1 MKIKVIYESGPARD
15 LQGSA
20 DYMLAD
26 ISALDLDRDE
36 LYAEVD
42 PYSFLQQM
50 NGTEK
55 LCGIYPEYASI
66 IREYDPCDTGGLEDL
81 AEAFS
86 NQDRDFDTE
95 DFWIRM
101 QHTFLW
107 EADQYTGPYLK
118 AEIIAQAEAMGIDKN
133 DLIF

>member
-15 LQGSA
+15 LQCGA
-20 DYMLAD
+20 DYMVAD
-26 ISALDLDRDE
+26 ISALDLDRSE

-42 PYSFLQQM
+42 PYSFLRQM

-55 LCGIYPEYASI
+55 LCLIYPEYASI
-66 IREYDPCDTGGLEDL
+66 IREYDPCDTEDLEGL

-86 NQDRDFDTE
+86 NQDRDFDAE
-95 DFWIRM
+95 DFWTRM
-101 QHTFLW
+101 QHTFLF
-107 EADQYTGPYLK
+107 EADQYTGPYLE
-118 AEIIAQAEAMGIDKN
+118 AEIIAQAEALGIDKS